1 MGRPVRPS
9 KLVGESDESDSMC
22 TEVWHDPSSSR
33 QTDENRLVATSP
45 APGSRTRFQPKLK
58 RRWPLC
64 LALRPNSRTVAEA
77 TVALLV
83 VAPLRW
89 CPKALRAAEFTRN
102 SFANPEGFA
111 LSPKTH
117 GLSEDLA
124 VVTSPKATSS
134 TRPESVGVLLR
145 RAACEPKSAG
155 NPKIAWRKLVSPRK
169 REVHAA

>member
-1 MGRPVRPS
+1 MCAEVR
-9 KLVGESDESDSMC
+9 
-22 TEVWHDPSSSR
+22 HHPSSSR

-45 APGSRTRFQPKLK
+45 APGSRTHVQTEVE

-83 VAPLRW
+83 DAPLRS
-89 CPKALRAAEFTRN
+89 CPRVVCAAEFTRN
-102 SFANPEGFA
+102 SFAAPEGVA

-124 VVTSPKATSS
+124 AVTSPKAASS
-134 TRPESVGVLLR
+134 TQPKLVGVLDPKNEHWRCKR
-145 RAACEPKSAG
+145 RGCCE
-155 NPKIAWRKLVSPRK
+155 
-169 REVHAA
+169 